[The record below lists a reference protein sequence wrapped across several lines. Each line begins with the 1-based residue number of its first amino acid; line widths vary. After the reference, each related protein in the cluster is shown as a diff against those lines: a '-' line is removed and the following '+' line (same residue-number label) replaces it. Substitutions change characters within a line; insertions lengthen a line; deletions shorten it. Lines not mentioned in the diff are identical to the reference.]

1 MILYRAQG
9 KIQYPR
15 NILLHNGKFNNQM
28 AWIMYDSSFEKTLLV
43 IEYFDV
49 FDFVN
54 EMINEGHIITFKP

>member
-1 MILYRAQG
+1 
-9 KIQYPR
+9 
-15 NILLHNGKFNNQM
+15 M
-28 AWIMYDSSFEKTLLV
+28 AWIMYDSSFEKTILV

>member
-1 MILYRAQG
+1 MILYRAKE

-15 NILLHNGKFNNQM
+15 NIILHKRTFNKQL
-28 AWIMYDSSFEKTLLV
+28 AWVFFDSSFEQQLLV

-54 EMINEGHIITFKP
+54 EMINEGHIVTFKP